1 MEKKKK
7 LFLGLG
13 IFILLLA
20 ILILA
25 GNWYIEK
32 EIRKELEEEQI
43 SKKLSYEE
51 LSVNLLTQNASLD
64 KAVWKS
70 DKFHLS
76 AASIQL
82 KNFHIWNYVSNGIVE
97 IDELFLLEP
106 EVTIFDNN
114 PEEEE
119 PEDPEEEEVGED
131 IRIGKL
137 NLMKG
142 TLQMKAGEEAENDL
156 YLSLFS
162 LDLTGIKI
170 NDSTNNSGL
179 PFDFEELLVETDS
192 LFFDL
197 NTEHTLAVE
206 SISLKERDLEV
217 NNLKI
222 LPKYSKAGHD
232 QTIPYEKDRVDVNI
246 NTLNFKNFQWGVAND
261 SLMISSP
268 KVGITG
274 ANAQIY
280 RNKLLPDD
288 PRIKP
293 MYSEMLRE
301 LGIKLKLDTV
311 DLRESTIVYEEQV
324 LEERPAG
331 TLKFRNVQASIK
343 NLTNLDMDAEDFPL
357 TLIEAQ
363 ADFMG
368 QSRISLNWEFDI
380 SNLQDEFQVSGSF
393 EGIEAAAIN
402 PFMKPAMNV
411 ETEGKIESLF
421 YNFYGNKHEANG
433 EMKLA
438 YRDFKISILK
448 DGEEEEKSFL
458 SGLVNLILKN
468 DVVDEDVSQ
477 EDINVERDKTKSIW
491 NFFWLCIR
499 EGSLKTFL

>member
-1 MEKKKK
+1 MKSLEKKKK

-13 IFILLLA
+13 VFILLIA
-20 ILILA
+20 IVILA
-25 GNWYIEK
+25 GNWYIKK
-32 EIRKELEEEQI
+32 EISQGLEEEQI
-43 SKKLSYEE
+43 SKNLSYDE
-51 LSVNLLTQNASLD
+51 LSVNLLTQNASLG
-64 KAVWKS
+64 KPVWES
-70 DKFHLS
+70 DKIQVR
-76 AASIQL
+76 AASLQL
-82 KNFHIWNYVSNGIVE
+82 KNFNIWNYISNGIIE

-106 EVTIFDNN
+106 EVTILENDTD
-114 PEEEE
+114 EEE
-119 PEDPEEEEVGED
+119 PEEDEVGED
-131 IRIGKL
+131 IRIGKFSL
-137 NLMKG
+137 IKG
-142 TLQMKAGEEAENDL
+142 TLQMKAGEGAENDL
-156 YLSLFS
+156 YLSLLS

-170 NDSTNNSGL
+170 NDSTINAGI

-232 QTIPYEKDRVDVNI
+232 KAIPYEKDRIDANI
-246 NTLNFKNFQWGVAND
+246 HILKFKNLQWGVTND
-261 SLMISSP
+261 SLMIASP
-268 KVGITG
+268 EVVIAG
-274 ANAQIY
+274 ADAEIY

-288 PRIKP
+288 QRIKP

-301 LGIKLKLDTV
+301 LGIKLKLDTIH
-311 DLRESTIVYEEQV
+311 LSESTIVYEERV

-331 TLKFRNVQASIK
+331 TLKFNNVQASIK
-343 NLTNLDMDAEDFPL
+343 NLTNLEMDAEDFPL
-357 TLIEAQ
+357 TTIEAQ

-368 QSRISLNWEFDI
+368 QSRVTLNWEFDV
-380 SNLQDEFQVSGSF
+380 SNLQDEFQVNGSF
-393 EGIEAAAIN
+393 AGIEAAAIN

-433 EMKLA
+433 DMKLA

-448 DGEEEEKSFL
+448 DGEEEKKSFL

-477 EDINVERDKTKSIW
+477 ENINVERDKTKSIW